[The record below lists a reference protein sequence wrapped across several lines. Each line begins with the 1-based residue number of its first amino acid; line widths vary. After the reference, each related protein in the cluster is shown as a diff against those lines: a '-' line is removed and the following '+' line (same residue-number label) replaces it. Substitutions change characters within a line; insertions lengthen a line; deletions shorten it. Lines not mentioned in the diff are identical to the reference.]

1 MHRTI
6 LPLSR
11 QSFPLHPLPGI
22 AHGVFDGPAP
32 QPCLPRLGGVGFE
45 EARELALLRNPT
57 RKLCPRLHSR
67 SGQPVLVDPHEFTSE
82 PVATTHAWRSPE
94 VVVWPDAD
102 DVVCPADP
110 GGQSGQDKGCDVA
123 GIDVLQRSGRHSGS
137 NDTSARRDTL
147 QPPRQPPDVLARA
160 EYQLPREQRVREGF
174 QDSEFG
180 PTFGG
185 RVIAVVIGGRRC
197 GRHRRGLVYVQ
208 AHW

>member
-45 EARELALLRNPT
+45 EARELTLLRHPT
-57 RKLCPRLHSR
+57 RKLCPRLR
-67 SGQPVLVDPHEFTSE
+67 SSGRQPVLVDPHEFSVRTGGNHARLEESGGSG
-82 PVATTHAWRSPE
+82 VAGR
-94 VVVWPDAD
+94 AD

-160 EYQLPREQRVREGF
+160 EDQPCPRE
-174 QDSEFG
+174 
-180 PTFGG
+180 
-185 RVIAVVIGGRRC
+185 
-197 GRHRRGLVYVQ
+197 
-208 AHW
+208 